1 MRIRATNADCR
12 SEAETVGVSTLLE
25 RAPCAAAHAV
35 GACRVSVRRRIGG
48 DEDIE
53 VPAKPHGQHAYRE
66 AAALVAQVAQ
76 PFRADRGIRGIRS
89 SRDCNENVILMRDPC
104 KGRVAE

>member
-1 MRIRATNADCR
+1 
-12 SEAETVGVSTLLE
+12 
-25 RAPCAAAHAV
+25 
-35 GACRVSVRRRIGG
+35 
-48 DEDIE
+48 